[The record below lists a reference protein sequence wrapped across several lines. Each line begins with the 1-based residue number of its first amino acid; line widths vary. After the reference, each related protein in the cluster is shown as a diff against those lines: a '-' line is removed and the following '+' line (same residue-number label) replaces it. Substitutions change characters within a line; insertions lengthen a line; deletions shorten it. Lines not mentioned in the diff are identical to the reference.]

1 MQRRVQWLDA
11 KPRWLEE
18 CLALTA
24 GPSKG
29 PTPLARSSSVPLT
42 PAAVTPFC
50 TATDGLLQLYA
61 GIHAVSERTR
71 IHDDQR
77 RLLAR
82 ARACSHPLHEVP
94 RHSSANTRDSSAKA
108 RARLG
113 GRGCLVPLP
122 LLQPQQLPQ
131 CAGRS
136 SCAAAAQSCKNSKTC
151 WRTGFSPRTTTWP
164 RSSASL
170 RRTISRRRPGS
181 RCWRHSLCR
190 CARRAERH
198 GRCRKRPWQ
207 LFNKGTCRRDTDGKC
222 VPAGRAKAAGGAV
235 PIAPSPRERESSCRY
250 KEQSCVCVFA
260 FII

>member
-1 MQRRVQWLDA
+1 M
-11 KPRWLEE
+11 
-18 CLALTA
+18 
-24 GPSKG
+24 
-29 PTPLARSSSVPLT
+29 PLARSSSVPLT

-82 ARACSHPLHEVP
+82 ARACSHPLHEAP
-94 RHSSANTRDSSAKA
+94 RHSSANTRGSSAKA

-113 GRGCLVPLP
+113 GRGCLVPQLP
-122 LLQPQQLPQ
+122 LLQPQQLPP

-136 SCAAAAQSCKNSKTC
+136 GCAAAAQSCKIFKTC

-170 RRTISRRRPGS
+170 RRTISRQRTGS

-190 CARRAERH
+190 CAGRAD
-198 GRCRKRPWQ
+198 GRCRERP
-207 LFNKGTCRRDTDGKC
+207 
-222 VPAGRAKAAGGAV
+222 
-235 PIAPSPRERESSCRY
+235 
-250 KEQSCVCVFA
+250 
-260 FII
+260 